1 VTEAQP
7 TAGGSARPKDE
18 ALREAPAADAGA
30 ERVYETPMK
39 IGIVPINVGG
49 PRTAERMIEVAQ
61 HAEAAGIESVWTFE
75 HVMVPIDYDSR
86 YPYDRSGKMPIAPEG
101 WFIDPLIA
109 LSHVAAAT
117 KTIRLGT
124 GVNIFPQTNPLLFAK
139 QTASI
144 DVLSRGRLTLGL
156 GIGWLAEEYQAMG
169 TPFER
174 RGARFDDYLAAVKK
188 VWTGEVVEHDGEFL
202 SWHGFKSHP
211 TPAQK
216 PHPPI
221 LMGGTTTKTLQR
233 VVNVADGWY
242 APSDSQKLLNE
253 KLAELRQLADA
264 AGRPFDSLDIT
275 TSWRIGARPDA
286 LPEFEA
292 LGINRVVVLLG
303 ATGESDPKKA
313 IDLIASRAGL

>member
-1 VTEAQP
+1 VE
-7 TAGGSARPKDE
+7 
-18 ALREAPAADAGA
+18 RELTLPLKG
-30 ERVYETPMK
+30 VINQLMK

-49 PRTAERMIEVAQ
+49 PQTAERMIDVVQ

-75 HVMVPIDYDSR
+75 HAMVPIDYDSK
-86 YPYDRSGKMPIAPEG
+86 YPYDRSGKMPIQPEA

-139 QTASI
+139 QAASL
-144 DVLSRGRLTLGL
+144 DVLSGGRLTLGL
-156 GIGWLAEEYQAMG
+156 GIGWLAEEYEAMG

-188 VWTGEVVEHDGEFL
+188 VWTGEAVEHDGEFL
-202 SWHGFKSHP
+202 SWHGFKSYP

-233 VVNVADGWY
+233 VVDVADGWY
-242 APSDSQKLLNE
+242 APSDSQQLLNE
-253 KLAELRQLADA
+253 KLNELRQLAEE

-286 LPEFEA
+286 LPEFEE
-292 LGINRVVVLLG
+292 LGIDRAVVLLG
-303 ATGESDPKKA
+303 ATGERDPKKA

>member
-1 VTEAQP
+1 ME
-7 TAGGSARPKDE
+7 
-18 ALREAPAADAGA
+18 RELTLPLKG
-30 ERVYETPMK
+30 VINQLMK

-49 PRTAERMIEVAQ
+49 PQTAERMIDVVQ
-61 HAEAAGIESVWTFE
+61 HAEAAGIESLWTFE
-75 HVMVPIDYDSR
+75 HAMVPIDYNSK
-86 YPYDRSGKMPIAPEG
+86 YPYDRSGKMPIQPEA

-139 QTASI
+139 QAASL
-144 DVLSRGRLTLGL
+144 DVLSGGRLTLGL

-202 SWHGFKSHP
+202 SWHGFKSYP

-233 VVNVADGWY
+233 VVDVADGWY
-242 APSDSQKLLNE
+242 APSDSQQLLNE
-253 KLAELRQLADA
+253 KLNELRQLAEE

-275 TSWRIGARPDA
+275 TSWRMGARPEA
-286 LPEFEA
+286 LAEFEE
-292 LGINRVVVLLG
+292 LGIHRVVVLLG
-303 ATGESDPKKA
+303 ATGERDPKKA